1 MIEIKLSIV
10 VVSLNTKNEFIKTI
24 GSINSQVYKNY
35 EIIVIDGDSSDGTV
49 DEILK
54 VKENFSNFIIE
65 KDKGIY
71 DAMNKGIRLSKGE
84 WIFFLNSGDIFYNKN
99 ILEKIFSNYVDDK
112 DVIFGDTVIE
122 SNNLK
127 YFSLG
132 REFKNNTVIMPFC
145 HQSCLIKKNILIQKL
160 FNLDYKLSSDFN
172 LMLSLFL
179 SNKIF
184 FKINEIFSLVDGSGI
199 SNLHRQKV
207 LSENINTLK
216 QFDKKK
222 FIYKLYLLKV
232 IEFLKTLI
240 KSLLPKLI
248 INIILKIKYRKRII

>member
-99 ILEKIFSNYVDDK
+99 ILEKIFLLQ
-112 DVIFGDTVIE
+112 
-122 SNNLK
+122 NN
-127 YFSLG
+127 
-132 REFKNNTVIMPFC
+132 
-145 HQSCLIKKNILIQKL
+145 
-160 FNLDYKLSSDFN
+160 
-172 LMLSLFL
+172 
-179 SNKIF
+179 
-184 FKINEIFSLVDGSGI
+184 
-199 SNLHRQKV
+199 
-207 LSENINTLK
+207 
-216 QFDKKK
+216 
-222 FIYKLYLLKV
+222 
-232 IEFLKTLI
+232 
-240 KSLLPKLI
+240 
-248 INIILKIKYRKRII
+248 

>member
-1 MIEIKLSIV
+1 LALS
-10 VVSLNTKNEFIKTI
+10 
-24 GSINSQVYKNY
+24 
-35 EIIVIDGDSSDGTV
+35 
-49 DEILK
+49 
-54 VKENFSNFIIE
+54 
-65 KDKGIY
+65 
-71 DAMNKGIRLSKGE
+71 R
-84 WIFFLNSGDIFYNKN
+84 
-99 ILEKIFSNYVDDK
+99 
-112 DVIFGDTVIE
+112 
-122 SNNLK
+122 
-127 YFSLG
+127 
-132 REFKNNTVIMPFC
+132 
-145 HQSCLIKKNILIQKL
+145 LIQSK
-160 FNLDYKLSSDFN
+160 
-172 LMLSLFL
+172 
-179 SNKIF
+179 F